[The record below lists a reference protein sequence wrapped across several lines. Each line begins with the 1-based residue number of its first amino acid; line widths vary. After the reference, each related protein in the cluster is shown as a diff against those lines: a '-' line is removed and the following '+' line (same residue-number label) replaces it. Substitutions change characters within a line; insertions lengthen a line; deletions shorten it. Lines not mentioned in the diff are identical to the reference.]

1 MCSISLSRG
10 FCSPLFLYLL
20 YHSPGNLSIENAK
33 KFAQNY
39 GDVFV
44 HNDERKGVAG
54 LVKVGNSGNLNKL

>member
-20 YHSPGNLSIENAK
+20 YHIPDNLSIENAK
-33 KFAQNY
+33 KIAQNR

-44 HNDERKGVAG
+44 HNDERKGVAE
-54 LVKVGNSGNLNKL
+54 LVKAGNSGNLNEL